1 MLRRPATTL
10 QVTPEDIAAY
20 EDRRANE
27 ALLAQQQQQRAAE
40 AEAQTQAQ
48 TQAQH
53 MEGVQESPGAA
64 RRARDERIGA
74 GGVGGVGRRR

>member
-27 ALLAQQQQQRAAE
+27 ALLAQQQQRAAE

-48 TQAQH
+48 AQAQAQH

-64 RRARDERIGA
+64 RRARDERIG
-74 GGVGGVGRRR
+74 VGRRR

>member
-10 QVTPEDIAAY
+10 QITPEDIAAY

-27 ALLAQQQQQRAAE
+27 ALLAHQHQQRAAE
-40 AEAQTQAQ
+40 AEAQAQTEAQ
-48 TQAQH
+48 TQR

-64 RRARDERIGA
+64 RRARDERIG
-74 GGVGGVGRRR
+74 VGRRR